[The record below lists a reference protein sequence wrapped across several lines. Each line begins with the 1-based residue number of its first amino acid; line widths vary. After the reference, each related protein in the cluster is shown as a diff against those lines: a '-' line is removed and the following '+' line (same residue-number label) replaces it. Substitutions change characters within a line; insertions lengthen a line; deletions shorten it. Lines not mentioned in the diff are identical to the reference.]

1 MLYKSYKRTH
11 IITIKSLLIVDINN
25 QGPFRGSNIANL
37 QLVEVSSSDE
47 HFYQLNTFQRCE
59 DKVRADDLIRN
70 KDSLNINEQFF
81 IISQCPLILHFL
93 GRNIKHNMASQL
105 FIGIYML
112 VAGFCLANG
121 KTISKGKL
129 KIGTNFQIYAKGIN
143 VFTLIGYKNAFS
155 FLETEARHQREMDS
169 PDCEDCN
176 RKCGGIIDS
185 PGQNIRSLN
194 TTSDLYDP
202 NLECL
207 WLIELDRRSQ
217 IRLTITEFELES
229 GTAKMCPSCDDATC
243 P

>member
-1 MLYKSYKRTH
+1 M
-11 IITIKSLLIVDINN
+11 
-25 QGPFRGSNIANL
+25 G

-70 KDSLNINEQFF
+70 KDSLNINEQFS

-129 KIGTNFQIYAKGIN
+129 KIGTNFQIY
-143 VFTLIGYKNAFS
+143 
-155 FLETEARHQREMDS
+155 
-169 PDCEDCN
+169 
-176 RKCGGIIDS
+176 
-185 PGQNIRSLN
+185 
-194 TTSDLYDP
+194 
-202 NLECL
+202 
-207 WLIELDRRSQ
+207 
-217 IRLTITEFELES
+217 
-229 GTAKMCPSCDDATC
+229 
-243 P
+243 

>member
-1 MLYKSYKRTH
+1 MYFNFT
-11 IITIKSLLIVDINN
+11 
-25 QGPFRGSNIANL
+25 
-37 QLVEVSSSDE
+37 
-47 HFYQLNTFQRCE
+47 
-59 DKVRADDLIRN
+59 
-70 KDSLNINEQFF
+70 
-81 IISQCPLILHFL
+81 FL

-105 FIGIYML
+105 CIGIYML

-121 KTISKGKL
+121 KTISEGKI
-129 KIGTNFQIYAKGIN
+129 KVGTNFQFNAKGTYIN

-155 FLETEARHQREMDS
+155 FSETQSRHKREMDS

-176 RKCGGIIDS
+176 RTCGGIIES
-185 PGQNIRSLN
+185 PGQIIRSLN

>member
-1 MLYKSYKRTH
+1 MGRPSRKV
-11 IITIKSLLIVDINN
+11 SLK
-25 QGPFRGSNIANL
+25 
-37 QLVEVSSSDE
+37 LVQTSK
-47 HFYQLNTFQRCE
+47 FM
-59 DKVRADDLIRN
+59 
-70 KDSLNINEQFF
+70 QF
-81 IISQCPLILHFL
+81 
-93 GRNIKHNMASQL
+93 
-105 FIGIYML
+105 
-112 VAGFCLANG
+112 
-121 KTISKGKL
+121 
-129 KIGTNFQIYAKGIN
+129 N